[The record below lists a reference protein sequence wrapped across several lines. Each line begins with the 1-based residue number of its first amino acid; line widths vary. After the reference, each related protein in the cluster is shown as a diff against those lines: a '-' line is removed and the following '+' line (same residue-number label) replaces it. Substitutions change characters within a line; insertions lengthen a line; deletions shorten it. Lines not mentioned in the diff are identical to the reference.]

1 VRCFA
6 VAILSPYL
14 PAQKAVQ
21 FGITSLGLAAL
32 VALLYFG
39 SSFFITLIISAM
51 FAFILDPAVELV
63 MRLRLPRPAAAGVVI
78 GLALLAL
85 YALSGVV
92 WHQFAHL
99 TQDLPAYS
107 SRMNELFNKTSD
119 ELEDISKSTVG
130 KVLPKRLLDQDE
142 QIEQKPADALKNRR
156 KKAGLPADQPAQAV
170 QEVKI
175 HSEPKAAIT
184 VMYGYT
190 SRYFHTL
197 LMLSFVPFLVYFM
210 LSWSDH
216 VRKSVLQLFRGEE
229 RYMVGKSLA
238 NVGELTRAYVL
249 GNFILG
255 LFLSGASALAF
266 FLLGVPYWAIVG
278 PLSGFFS
285 LAPYVGLPLA
295 IVPPFMAALAVP
307 TKFTTIL
314 ILIAFI
320 TTLHLVGLNFLYPKI
335 VGRRVHLNPLVV
347 TIALMFW
354 SALWGGIGLLL
365 AIPITAAIKAVF
377 DNVES
382 MRPYGKLLGE

>member
-1 VRCFA
+1 M
-6 VAILSPYL
+6 
-14 PAQKAVQ
+14 
-21 FGITSLGLAAL
+21 
-32 VALLYFG
+32 ALLYYG
-39 SSFFITLIISAM
+39 RGFFITLIISAM
-51 FAFILDPAVELV
+51 FAFILDPIVELA

-78 GLALLAL
+78 GLSILAL

-92 WHQFAHL
+92 WHQFSHL

-107 SRMNELFNKTSD
+107 ARMNELFDKTSD
-119 ELEDISKSTVG
+119 ELEDIEKSTVD
-130 KVLPKRLLDQDE
+130 KVLPKKLRDQDE
-142 QIEQKPADALKNRR
+142 QIQQKPADAAKNRR
-156 KKAGLPADQPAQAV
+156 RKAGLPVDQPAPVV

-175 HSEPKAAIT
+175 HAEPRPAIAI
-184 VMYGYT
+184 MYGYM
-190 SRYFHTL
+190 SQYFHAI
-197 LMLSFVPFLVYFM
+197 LMLSFIPFLVYFM

-255 LFLSGASALAF
+255 LFLSGASALGF
-266 FLLGVPYWAIVG
+266 FLLGVPYWAIVA

-295 IVPPFMAALAVP
+295 IVPPLMAALAVP
-307 TKFTTIL
+307 TKGWTIL
-314 ILIAFI
+314 ILVSFI
-320 TTLHLVGLNFLYPKI
+320 TTLHLVGLNFLYPKV

-354 SALWGGIGLLL
+354 SAMWGGIGLLL

>member
-1 VRCFA
+1 MPL
-6 VAILSPYL
+6 LSPYL
-14 PAQKAVQ
+14 PAQKAIQ
-21 FGITSLGLAAL
+21 FGVTSLGLAAV
-32 VALLYFG
+32 VALLYYG
-39 SSFFITLIISAM
+39 RGFFITLIISAM
-51 FAFILDPAVELV
+51 FAFILDPIVELA
-63 MRLRLPRPAAAGVVI
+63 MRLHLPRSAAAGVVI
-78 GLALLAL
+78 GLAILAV

-92 WHQFAHL
+92 WHQFSNL

-107 SRMNELFNKTSD
+107 ARMNELFDKTSD
-119 ELEDISKSTVG
+119 ELEDIEKSTVD
-130 KVLPKRLLDQDE
+130 KVLPKKMREQDE
-142 QIEQKPADALKNRR
+142 QIQQKPAAAAQNRR
-156 KKAGLPADQPAQAV
+156 RKAGLPIEPPPVAV

-175 HSEPKAAIT
+175 HSEPRPAIM
-184 VMYGYT
+184 VMYGYM
-190 SRYFHTL
+190 SRYFHSI
-197 LMLSFVPFLVYFM
+197 LMLSFIPFLVYFM

-255 LFLSGASALAF
+255 LFLSGASALGF

-278 PLSGFFS
+278 PLSGFLS

-295 IVPPFMAALAVP
+295 ILPPLMAALAVP
-307 TKFTTIL
+307 TKGWTIL
-314 ILIAFI
+314 ILVSFI
-320 TTLHLVGLNFLYPKI
+320 TTMHLVGLNVLYPKV

>member
-1 VRCFA
+1 
-6 VAILSPYL
+6 VALLSPYL
-14 PAQKAVQ
+14 PAQKALQ
-21 FGITSLGLAAL
+21 FGVTSLGLAAL
-32 VALLYFG
+32 VALLYYG
-39 SSFFITLIISAM
+39 RGFFITLIISAM
-51 FAFILDPAVELV
+51 FAFILDPIVELA
-63 MRLRLPRPAAAGVVI
+63 MRLRLPRSAAAGVVI
-78 GLALLAL
+78 GLAILAL

-92 WHQFAHL
+92 WHQFSNL

-107 SRMNELFNKTSD
+107 ARMNELFDKTSD
-119 ELEDISKSTVG
+119 ELEDIEKSTVD
-130 KVLPKRLLDQDE
+130 KVLPKKLRDQDE
-142 QIEQKPADALKNRR
+142 QIQQKPAAAAQIRR
-156 KKAGLPADQPAQAV
+156 RKAGLPPEQPAVVV

-175 HSEPKAAIT
+175 HPEPRPAIM
-184 VMYGYT
+184 VMYGYM
-190 SRYFHTL
+190 SRYFHSI
-197 LMLSFVPFLVYFM
+197 LMLSFIPFLVYFM

-255 LFLSGASALAF
+255 LFLSGASALGF
-266 FLLGVPYWAIVG
+266 FLLGVPYWAIVA

-295 IVPPFMAALAVP
+295 IVPPLMAALAVP
-307 TKFTTIL
+307 TKLTTIL

-320 TTLHLVGLNFLYPKI
+320 TTIHLVGLNFLYPKV

>member
-1 VRCFA
+1 MP
-6 VAILSPYL
+6 ILSPYL
-14 PAQKAVQ
+14 PAQKAIQ

-32 VALLYFG
+32 VALLYYG
-39 SSFFITLIISAM
+39 RGFFITLIISAM
-51 FAFILDPAVELV
+51 FAFILDPIVELA

-78 GLALLAL
+78 GLAILAL

-92 WHQFAHL
+92 WRQFSHL

-107 SRMNELFNKTSD
+107 ARMNELFDKTSD
-119 ELEDISKSTVG
+119 ELEDIEKSTVD
-130 KVLPKRLLDQDE
+130 KVLPKKLREQDE
-142 QIEQKPADALKNRR
+142 QIQQKPAAAAQNRR
-156 KKAGLPADQPAQAV
+156 RKAGLPVEPPPVVV

-175 HSEPKAAIT
+175 HSEPRPAIT
-184 VMYGYT
+184 IMYGYM
-190 SRYFHTL
+190 SRYFHAI
-197 LMLSFVPFLVYFM
+197 LMLSFIPFLVYFM

-255 LFLSGASALAF
+255 LFLSGASAVGF
-266 FLLGVPYWAIVG
+266 FFLGVPYWAIVG
-278 PLSGFFS
+278 PLSGFLS

-295 IVPPFMAALAVP
+295 VLPPLMAALAIP

-314 ILIAFI
+314 ILISFVTA
-320 TTLHLVGLNFLYPKI
+320 LHLTGLNFLYPKV